1 VTPDTQLS
9 PDGRPPSTAAETSG
23 NADLAFMAEALRLA
37 ASTPMRPWPNPPVG
51 AVVVRDGHVVGRG
64 AHRGAGS
71 PHAETLALQ
80 EAGDKARGATL
91 YVTLEP
97 CNHTGRTPPCA
108 PQVAESGVTH
118 VVVAMRDP
126 NPQVRG
132 GGCRY
137 LRERGLQVVI
147 GPGAA
152 QALEMCWPFVATGG
166 FTRPFVE
173 LKTAV
178 SLDGRFAPPPQRR
191 TGTGPVYLTAE
202 TARRAVHV
210 RRRWSDAV
218 VVGEG
223 TARAD
228 RPLLD
233 GRLADGQPGVPAA
246 EPMAVCL
253 DTDLSCTGGLGR
265 VPFLIVAGEAARRSP
280 NLERI
285 AAQGGEVLF
294 CREQGGRLDLGA
306 ALKAMHA
313 HGLHTLLF
321 EGGPRLSAALLGAGL
336 VDRWRQFVAPV
347 LLGEGAGWPDWAP
360 AAAPNAGQDAF
371 TLTRCEAIGPDAMF
385 VHDRLPFA
393 AKLDQVAR

>member
-1 VTPDTQLS
+1 MTPDRLHS
-9 PDGRPPSTAAETSG
+9 PDAAPPTAAPD
-23 NADLAFMAEALRLA
+23 ADAAFRAEALRLA
-37 ASTPMRPWPNPPVG
+37 ASTPSRPWPNPPVG
-51 AVVVRDGHVVGRG
+51 AVVVREGRVIGRG
-64 AHRGAGS
+64 AHRGAGT
-71 PHAETLALQ
+71 PHAETIALQ
-80 EAGDKARGATL
+80 EAGEKARGATL

-97 CNHTGRTPPCA
+97 CNHAGRTPPCA
-108 PQVAESGVTH
+108 PVVAESGVTR

-137 LRERGLQVVI
+137 LRERGLHVTI
-147 GPGAA
+147 GPGASE
-152 QALEMCWPFVATGG
+152 ALEMCWPFVVTDG

-178 SLDGRFAPPPQRR
+178 SLDGRFAPPPASR

-202 TARRAVHV
+202 VARRVVHV

-233 GRLADGQPGVPAA
+233 GRLADGRPGVPAA

-294 CREQGGRLDLGA
+294 CREAGGRLDLRA
-306 ALKAMHA
+306 ALAAMHA

-321 EGGPRLSAALLGAGL
+321 EGGPRLSAALLGEGL

-360 AAAPNAGQDAF
+360 AAGAAGGAQGF
-371 TLTRCEAIGPDAMF
+371 TLTSCETVGRDAML

-393 AKLDQVAR
+393 AKLDQVGR